1 MGEIYLS
8 LLLIIHI
15 VIYIIITIIIYIRG
29 FECFFFVNKKPK

>member
-29 FECFFFVNKKPK
+29 FKCFVIVNKKPG

>member
-15 VIYIIITIIIYIRG
+15 VIYIIITIIIYIRV
-29 FECFFFVNKKPK
+29 FECFFFVNKKSG

>member
-15 VIYIIITIIIYIRG
+15 VIYIVITIIIYIRV
-29 FECFFFVNKKPK
+29 FECFVIVNKKPG